1 MLQFARKSPKL
12 IIQKI
17 GIVTNGI
24 PTHIYITKE
33 KNVYLILSLK
43 ADLNNMKQKIL
54 AICGSTRKDSSN
66 LRIIQTIA
74 GLSSDIF
81 EMEIFKGLHLLPHFN
96 PDLDTD
102 LPPDIVLQ
110 FRNQLIAADAVLICT
125 PEYVF
130 SLPGSL
136 KNALEWTVSTTIFS
150 GKPVAIIT
158 ASGLGE
164 KAHESLQLIMKTLE
178 AKMNNSTQLLI
189 SAARASLNH
198 AGEITDEHLLLKI
211 QELITALQELIPAGS
226 NS

>member
-1 MLQFARKSPKL
+1 
-12 IIQKI
+12 
-17 GIVTNGI
+17 
-24 PTHIYITKE
+24 
-33 KNVYLILSLK
+33 
-43 ADLNNMKQKIL
+43 MKYKIL
-54 AICGSTRKDSSN
+54 AICGSTRKNSSN
-66 LRIIQTIA
+66 LRIIQAIA

-81 EMEIFKGLHLLPHFN
+81 DTEIYEGLHLLPHFN
-96 PDLDTD
+96 PDLDTE
-102 LPPDIVLQ
+102 LTPGHVLQ
-110 FRNQLIAADAVLICT
+110 FRDQLIAADAVLICT

-136 KNALEWTVSTTIFS
+136 KNAIEWTVSTTIFS

-189 SAARASLNH
+189 SGARASLNH
-198 AGEITDEHLLLKI
+198 TGEITDEQLLLKI
-211 QELITALQELIPAGS
+211 KELITALQELIPAGS